1 MIAVLYIKG
10 GAGETVLNLLVSG
23 SVHLQRCT
31 AYKKVDKVDK
41 GHFKGVY
48 SFFKT

>member
-10 GAGETVLNLLVSG
+10 GAGEMVLNLLVSG

-31 AYKKVDKVDK
+31 AYKKVADK